1 MATKLQLISELSEQ
15 TAKEITNG
23 PKKWTS
29 FLTEAARLYK
39 YSFDDQL
46 LIYAQRPD
54 ATACATVNI
63 WNSRMHRWVN
73 KGSKGIALIDHN
85 RSGLKYVFD
94 MADTHP
100 GRDARDLQPWQM
112 REEYT
117 APVLQSLEKTY
128 GALDEPD
135 GGLAG
140 GGLTERLM
148 ELAARYVRENY
159 GEYLDDLMAARS
171 GSFLEDLDELN
182 AEVIFRD
189 TLTASV
195 QYTLLSRCG
204 LDAGSYFDDEDFR
217 GIVNFNTARQ
227 LRKDKVD
234 LEDMVEILKKA
245 AAIFSQ
251 SQRKSTR

>member
-23 PKKWTS
+23 PRRWMS
-29 FLTEAARLYK
+29 FLTAAARLYK
-39 YSFDDQL
+39 YSFENQL

-54 ATACATVNI
+54 STACATVNI

-94 MADTHP
+94 VADTHA
-100 GRDARDLQPWQM
+100 GRGARDPQLWQM

-128 GALDEPD
+128 GAPDEPD

-140 GGLTERLM
+140 GGLAERLM
-148 ELAARYVRENY
+148 KIAARAVRDNY
-159 GEYLDDLMAARS
+159 GEYLDDLMAAKS

-182 AEVIFRD
+182 TEVIFRD

-204 LDAGSYFDDEDFR
+204 LDAGSYFDNEDFR
-217 GIVNFNTARQ
+217 GVVNFNTAQ
-227 LRKDKVD
+227 VLSYIGNASD
-234 LEDMVEILKKA
+234 
-245 AAIFSQ
+245 
-251 SQRKSTR
+251 